1 MTDITFYSQIIVFV
15 LNIVVFCFLM
25 NERDMS
31 YKLARIILLV
41 AISVGAVINFG
52 KVTVFTVIFSFTPF
66 ITLIKINK
74 QHGNIKRLG
83 SYFGRFK
90 QRLQNMERGYKAN
103 HQ

>member
-52 KVTVFTVIFSFTPF
+52 KVTVFTLIFSFSPL
-66 ITLIKINK
+66 ITLIKIRQHGKIYRIIERVRNHFRGHK
-74 QHGNIKRLG
+74 QHI
-83 SYFGRFK
+83 
-90 QRLQNMERGYKAN
+90 QNL
-103 HQ
+103 

>member
-1 MTDITFYSQIIVFV
+1 YAQIIVFV
-15 LNIVVFCFLM
+15 LNIVVFCYLM
-25 NERDMS
+25 QEPQVN
-31 YKLARIILLV
+31 YKLARVILLV

-83 SYFGRFK
+83 SYFG
-90 QRLQNMERGYKAN
+90 
-103 HQ
+103 

>member
-1 MTDITFYSQIIVFV
+1 MTDVILYAQIIVFV
-15 LNIVVFCFLM
+15 LNIVVFCYLM
-25 NERDMS
+25 QEPQVN
-31 YKLARIILLV
+31 YKLARVILLV

-83 SYFGRFK
+83 SYFGRIK
-90 QRLQNMERGYKAN
+90 QRLQNVHRSHKTAS
-103 HQ
+103 

>member
-1 MTDITFYSQIIVFV
+1 MTDVILYAQIIVFV
-15 LNIVVFCFLM
+15 LNIVVFCYLM
-25 NERDMS
+25 QEPQVN
-31 YKLARIILLV
+31 YKLARVILLV

-52 KVTVFTVIFSFTPF
+52 KVTVFTVIFSLTPF

-90 QRLQNMERGYKAN
+90 QRLQDMERGYKAN